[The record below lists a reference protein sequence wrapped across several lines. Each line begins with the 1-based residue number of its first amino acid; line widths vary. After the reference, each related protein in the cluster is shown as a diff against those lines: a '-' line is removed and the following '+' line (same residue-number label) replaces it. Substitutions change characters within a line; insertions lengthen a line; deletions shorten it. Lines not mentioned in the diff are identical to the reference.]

1 MILLAEES
9 MDLDPNYD
17 PSDFLP
23 TGIRN
28 ANMDDEKDMAGP
40 SSQNHASASIQ
51 DDLEISDSDEE
62 KNDESSNHD
71 GLDNKTEGDLGE
83 LWF

>member
-1 MILLAEES
+1 

-23 TGIRN
+23 TGSRN
-28 ANMDDEKDMAGP
+28 VDTYEDKNLEGP
-40 SSQNHASASIQ
+40 SNRNHASANIQ

-62 KNDESSNHD
+62 IARDSP
-71 GLDNKTEGDLGE
+71 LDIKTESDLGE

>member
-1 MILLAEES
+1 

-23 TGIRN
+23 TGSR
-28 ANMDDEKDMAGP
+28 NMDTSDDKDLSGP
-40 SSQNHASASIQ
+40 INQNHTTANIQ

-62 KNDESSNHD
+62 TARDSPHNESLDLKNES
-71 GLDNKTEGDLGE
+71 DLGE

>member
-1 MILLAEES
+1 

-23 TGIRN
+23 TTSH
-28 ANMDDEKDMAGP
+28 NMDISLDRDHLAGP
-40 SSQNHASASIQ
+40 SNPIHTTANIQ

-62 KNDESSNHD
+62 LARGSPHEDTMEI
-71 GLDNKTEGDLGE
+71 KTEGDLGE

>member
-1 MILLAEES
+1 

-23 TGIRN
+23 TGSRHIN
-28 ANMDDEKDMAGP
+28 TSGDDKDLAGP
-40 SSQNHASASIQ
+40 SNNQNLASTNIQ

-62 KNDESSNHD
+62 MARDSPQDDS
-71 GLDNKTEGDLGE
+71 LDIKTEGDLGE

>member
-1 MILLAEES
+1 

-23 TGIRN
+23 VGSRN
-28 ANMDDEKDMAGP
+28 LDTSDEKDLAGP
-40 SSQNHASASIQ
+40 SNRNHVSANIQ
-51 DDLEISDSDEE
+51 DDLEISDSDE
-62 KNDESSNHD
+62 DSPHD
-71 GLDNKTEGDLGE
+71 NSLDIKTEGDLGE

>member
-1 MILLAEES
+1 

-23 TGIRN
+23 TGSR
-28 ANMDDEKDMAGP
+28 NMDMDEDKDLGET
-40 SSQNHASASIQ
+40 SNRNLASANIQ

-62 KNDESSNHD
+62 VARDSSHD
-71 GLDNKTEGDLGE
+71 DALDIKTESDLGE

>member
-1 MILLAEES
+1 

-23 TGIRN
+23 TGSRN
-28 ANMDDEKDMAGP
+28 LHTSEDRDLAGP
-40 SSQNHASASIQ
+40 SNQNHTSASIQ

-62 KNDESSNHD
+62 IARDDSPHDSS
-71 GLDNKTEGDLGE
+71 LEIKTEGDLGE

>member
-1 MILLAEES
+1 

-23 TGIRN
+23 TGSRN
-28 ANMDDEKDMAGP
+28 QDTSGDDKDLAGLSNNHNL
-40 SSQNHASASIQ
+40 SSTNIQ

-62 KNDESSNHD
+62 TARESP
-71 GLDNKTEGDLGE
+71 LDNSLEIKTEGDLGE

>member
-1 MILLAEES
+1 

-23 TGIRN
+23 TGRH
-28 ANMDDEKDMAGP
+28 NMDSVNDKDLAGP
-40 SSQNHASASIQ
+40 SNQNLAGANIQ

-62 KNDESSNHD
+62 QPAGDSPHD
-71 GLDNKTEGDLGE
+71 DSMEIKTEGDLGE

>member
-1 MILLAEES
+1 

-23 TGIRN
+23 TGSCNRETSG
-28 ANMDDEKDMAGP
+28 DDKDLT
-40 SSQNHASASIQ
+40 SSSINHNLTSTNIQ

-62 KNDESSNHD
+62 TARNSP
-71 GLDNKTEGDLGE
+71 LDDSLDIKTEGDLGE

>member
-1 MILLAEES
+1 

-23 TGIRN
+23 TGSRN
-28 ANMDDEKDMAGP
+28 VDVDDDKDFAGP
-40 SSQNHASASIQ
+40 SSQNHTSASIQ

-62 KNDESSNHD
+62 KNDETTSPPHD
-71 GLDNKTEGDLGE
+71 ELDTKTEGDLGE

>member
-1 MILLAEES
+1 

-23 TGIRN
+23 TGRRN
-28 ANMDDEKDMAGP
+28 IDTSDDKDLAGP
-40 SSQNHASASIQ
+40 SNQSHTIANIQ

-62 KNDESSNHD
+62 TARDDSPHDSS
-71 GLDNKTEGDLGE
+71 LDIKTDGDLGE

>member
-1 MILLAEES
+1 

-23 TGIRN
+23 TGSHN
-28 ANMDDEKDMAGP
+28 VDTSDDKDLPGP
-40 SSQNHASASIQ
+40 SNQNHTSANIQ

-62 KNDESSNHD
+62 IAKDSPHNDSLDIKN
-71 GLDNKTEGDLGE
+71 EGDLGE

>member
-1 MILLAEES
+1 MLIADES

-23 TGIRN
+23 TN
-28 ANMDDEKDMAGP
+28 
-40 SSQNHASASIQ
+40 SQNIDSDKDLTGSSNPNHTTANIQ

-62 KNDESSNHD
+62 LARDPQED
-71 GLDNKTEGDLGE
+71 TMEIKTEGDLGE

>member
-1 MILLAEES
+1 

-23 TGIRN
+23 TGSR
-28 ANMDDEKDMAGP
+28 NMDMDEDKDLGEP
-40 SSQNHASASIQ
+40 SNRNLTSANIQ

-62 KNDESSNHD
+62 IARDSSHD
-71 GLDNKTEGDLGE
+71 DTLDIKTESDLGE

>member
-1 MILLAEES
+1 

-23 TGIRN
+23 TGSRN
-28 ANMDDEKDMAGP
+28 LDTSGDDKDVSGP
-40 SSQNHASASIQ
+40 SSNHASTNIQ
-51 DDLEISDSDEE
+51 DDLEISDSDDEE
-62 KNDESSNHD
+62 ARDSPQDD
-71 GLDNKTEGDLGE
+71 GLDIKTEGDLGE

>member
-1 MILLAEES
+1 

-23 TGIRN
+23 TGNRN
-28 ANMDDEKDMAGP
+28 FRINEDKSLAGP
-40 SSQNHASASIQ
+40 SNPNSSSAIQ
-51 DDLEISDSDEE
+51 DDLAISDSDED
-62 KNDESSNHD
+62 KNEISNITD
-71 GLDNKTEGDLGE
+71 DANKTDGDLGE

>member
-1 MILLAEES
+1 

-23 TGIRN
+23 TGSRTFESG
-28 ANMDDEKDMAGP
+28 EKRSQ
-40 SSQNHASASIQ
+40 SSASAKIQ
-51 DDLEISDSDEE
+51 DDLAISDSDE
-62 KNDESSNHD
+62 
-71 GLDNKTEGDLGE
+71 DNVSDDIKTKDDLGE